1 MGIETLM
8 GDEAIALGAIHA
20 GLSAAFAY
28 PGTPSTEIME
38 YYQDYVSRRGGIV
51 AQWCSNEKT
60 AYESAL
66 GASYA
71 GRRTTVSMKHVGL
84 NVAADPFINSALV
97 KIKGGLVVIVADDP
111 GMHSSQDEQD
121 SRWVAEFARVPCFEP
136 ADQQEAYDMTRAAF
150 ELSERVSSPVLLRIT
165 TRLAHSRAAVKLA
178 EPKGQNPVSKVED
191 SKSWLLMPAVASRL
205 WKGLVAKYEAL
216 RAESEAAALI
226 EPGSKELGVITTG
239 VALLYYRENLPDMKD
254 RPSHL
259 HIGRYP
265 LPYAKIREFA
275 SGVKKVVVLEDG
287 YPFVERMLRG
297 VASAAGSA
305 GSTGPAIVGKESGE
319 VPVTGELDPDN
330 IRPALG
336 LPPREGQA
344 CRDLVIPGRPPQLC
358 QGCPHGDSL
367 AFLKEALEDYPLHTV
382 NSDIGCYTLG
392 ALPPYEAV
400 ETVVEMGASLG
411 MARGAAEAG
420 LTPAVGVI
428 GDSTFFHSGITN
440 LVDAVSHNTNVKIM
454 IVDNGTTAM
463 TGAQPT
469 IMSSEKLKAIALA
482 VGVPPEHVH
491 VVRAHRAD
499 HAANVEMMRRELAY
513 EGVSVVIAF
522 RECLEYL
529 KKARKA

>member
-8 GDEAIALGAIHA
+8 GAEAIALGAIHA

-38 YYQDYVSRRGGIV
+38 YYQDYVARAGGFV

-121 SRWVAEFARVPCFEP
+121 SRWLAEFARVPCFEP
-136 ADQQEAYDMTRAAF
+136 ADQQEAYDMTREAF
-150 ELSERVSSPVLLRIT
+150 ELSERVSIPVLIRIP

-178 EPKGQNPVSKVED
+178 EPRSQNPVSKVED
-191 SKSWLLMPAVASRL
+191 YKSWLLMPAVAARL
-205 WKGLVAKYEAL
+205 WKGLVGKYEKL

-239 VALLYYRENLPDMKD
+239 VALLYYRENLGDMKE

-265 LPYAKIREFA
+265 LPYAKIKEFA
-275 SGVKKVVVLEDG
+275 SSVKKVVVLEDG
-287 YPFVERMLRG
+287 YPLVERMLRG
-297 VASAAGSA
+297 VGSS
-305 GSTGPAIVGKESGE
+305 GLAIAGKESGE

-336 LPPREGQA
+336 LPAREGQA
-344 CRDLVIPGRPPQLC
+344 CRDLAIPGRPPQLC

-367 AFLKEALEDYPLHTV
+367 AFLKEALKDYPLHTV

-428 GDSTFFHSGITN
+428 GDSTFFHSGIPN

-469 IMSSEKLKAIALA
+469 IMPSEKLKAIALA
-482 VGVPPEHVH
+482 VGVHPDHVH

-499 HAANVEMMRRELAY
+499 HAANVEMMKRELAY